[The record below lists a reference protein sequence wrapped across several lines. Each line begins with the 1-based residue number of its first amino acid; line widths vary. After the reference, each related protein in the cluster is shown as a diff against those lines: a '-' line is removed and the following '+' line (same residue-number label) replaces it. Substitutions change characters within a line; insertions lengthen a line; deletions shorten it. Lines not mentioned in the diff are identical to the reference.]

1 MRKSYMSRILLPAVA
16 LLLAATSCSEKKWH
30 IEGSVDGA
38 GGKQIIVEAPNAH
51 GGWYPIDTVEVA
63 SDGTFK
69 VAGEAFGHPELV
81 RLSLDGA
88 TAYLPVD
95 SIETVTFAAKG
106 NAFAATARISGTPSA
121 DKMQEVNDLITKVAK
136 AQGSAAAPFDQDLKR
151 SLAEVILR
159 DPANIVAYYL
169 IFHKVGDTPLYS
181 PEDRSD
187 LRIIGAVAN
196 AYTQL
201 RPADPRTPLLT
212 DLFLTNRKMLHPREM
227 ADTLMAQEMKFP
239 EISLYDEKGH
249 LQSLTAE
256 AHKGKVVV
264 LCFTAY
270 SLPNSQAMN
279 VELNKVY
286 TAHKAQGLEIFQV
299 GVDEDEYQWKES
311 AKNMPW
317 ITVFN
322 APAQSH
328 QNMTAYNVT
337 ELPALFIINRNGDLV
352 ERVESI
358 SRLESAVARYL

>member
-159 DPANIVAYYL
+159 DPADIVAYYL

-181 PEDRSD
+181 PKDRSD

-201 RPADPRTPLLT
+201 RPADPRTPLQ
-212 DLFLTNRKMLHPREM
+212 DAASQGDGRHADGAGDEIPRN
-227 ADTLMAQEMKFP
+227 
-239 EISLYDEKGH
+239 
-249 LQSLTAE
+249 QSLRREGSPAV
-256 AHKGKVVV
+256 AHRRSPQREGG
-264 LCFTAY
+264 
-270 SLPNSQAMN
+270 S
-279 VELNKVY
+279 
-286 TAHKAQGLEIFQV
+286 
-299 GVDEDEYQWKES
+299 
-311 AKNMPW
+311 
-317 ITVFN
+317 
-322 APAQSH
+322 
-328 QNMTAYNVT
+328 
-337 ELPALFIINRNGDLV
+337 ALFHSLF
-352 ERVESI
+352 
-358 SRLESAVARYL
+358 AA